1 MALHLVASQPIAA
14 AAASWWPVLTPPP
27 RLLPSQWAD
36 QKRFLSA
43 EASAEPGRWDTSRA
57 EFQRGIMDAGAD
69 PLVEEVIVIKSAQV
83 GWTEIINNLVG
94 YYIDQDPSPI
104 LVLQPTLEMAETWS
118 KDRLAPMV
126 RDTPCLAAKLSTAK
140 ARDSGNTVLHKTFA
154 GGRLTIAGANSPS
167 SLASR
172 PIRIV
177 IADELGRYPASAGTE
192 GDPLSLAYKRTNNFW
207 NRRRFAGSTPGI
219 AGSCAVEAKWELS
232 DKRRFFVPCH
242 SCGTVQV
249 LTWSQVRWEK
259 TKAGTHRP
267 DTAHYRCAHCD
278 AKWTDADRHRAVRL
292 GEWRA
297 TAPFTGIAGFHI
309 WEAYSPWVKLSQTV
323 KDFLEKRGNPETY
336 KTWVN
341 TALGET
347 WVEKGEAPDWQ
358 RLYDRRETS
367 MAIGTPPEWAGLLVG
382 SCDVQRGGGGRIEMD
397 VWAFGPRRQRALVE
411 HVEVEGSIADPATWA
426 KLDEQVAREWISAD
440 GRPMRL
446 TRVGVDSGDGENTM
460 YVYAWCRRH
469 AGLAMAL
476 KGRESLSAA
485 QPITGPTWMDVTIN
499 GRKLPRGVRKWDIGT
514 SMLKTELYGDLSL
527 ERPVDG
533 EPYPDGYVFLP
544 DGTGDE
550 WIKQLVAEY
559 LAVTRNK
566 RTGRLKREWQQSRP
580 RNEALDN
587 AVYARAVAI
596 SLGVDRWSDAR
607 WAQQRGADRR
617 RVPEAAPA
625 TTAQVPAS
633 TRPAAPKPAQARS
646 KPKINPLTG
655 KPRGSHLG
663 GRR

>member
-1 MALHLVASQPIAA
+1 MHLVMSPELAEAA
-14 AAASWWPVLTPPP
+14 KSWWPVLTPPP
-27 RLLPSQWAD
+27 RLTVSQWAD
-36 QKRFLSA
+36 GDEQRIGRVLSP
-43 EASAEPGRWDTSRA
+43 EASAEPGRWVTSRA

-69 PLVEEVIVIKSAQV
+69 PLVDEVIVMKSAQV

-104 LVLQPTLEMAETWS
+104 LVLQPTLEMAEAWS

-126 RDTPCLAAKLSTAK
+126 RDTPCLAARFGNAK

-219 AGSCAVEAKWELS
+219 AGSCAVEAKWEIS

-242 SCGTVQV
+242 ACGTLQF
-249 LTWSQVRWEK
+249 LKWSQVRWQK
-259 TKAGTHRP
+259 SSGGAHRP
-267 DTAHYRCAHCD
+267 DTARYHCEHCEEP
-278 AKWTDADRHRAVRL
+278 WTDAHRQRAVRL

-297 TAPFTGIAGFHI
+297 TAPFTGIAGFHV
-309 WEAYSPWVKLSQTV
+309 WEAYSPWVKLAQTV

-367 MAIGTPPEWAGLLVG
+367 MSIGTPPAWAGLLVG
-382 SCDVQRGGGGRIEMD
+382 SVDVQRGGGGRLEMD
-397 VWAFGPRRQRALVE
+397 VWAFGPGRQRALVE
-411 HVEVEGSIADPATWA
+411 HIEVEGSIADPATWS
-426 KLDEQVAREWISAD
+426 KLDTEIAREWVSED

-469 AGLAMAL
+469 AGFAMAL
-476 KGRESLSAA
+476 KGRDTLTAA
-485 QPITGPTWMDVTIN
+485 QAIEGPTWVDATIG
-499 GRKLPRGVRKWDIGT
+499 GRKLKKGVRLWKVGT

-527 ERPVDG
+527 ERPIDG
-533 EPYPDGYVFLP
+533 VEFPDGYVFLP

-559 LAVTRNK
+559 LAITRNK

-596 SLGVDRWSDAR
+596 SLGVDRWSEAK
-607 WAQQRGADRR
+607 WAQVIGSPAPKRR
-617 RVPEAAPA
+617 NPSPEAPEAP
-625 TTAQVPAS
+625 PPS
-633 TRPAAPKPAQARS
+633 TPSGTP
-646 KPKINPLTG
+646 PKINKLTG
-655 KPRGSHLG
+655 RARGSFL
-663 GRR
+663 RR

>member
-1 MALHLVASQPIAA
+1 
-14 AAASWWPVLTPPP
+14 
-27 RLLPSQWAD
+27 
-36 QKRFLSA
+36 
-43 EASAEPGRWDTSRA
+43 
-57 EFQRGIMDAGAD
+57 MDAGAD
-69 PLVEEVIVIKSAQV
+69 PLVDEVIVIKSAQI
-83 GWTEIINNLVG
+83 GWTEIVNNLVG

-104 LVLQPTLEMAETWS
+104 LVLQPTLEMAEAWS
-118 KDRLAPMV
+118 KDRFAPMV
-126 RDTPCLAAKLSTAK
+126 RDSPCLAARIASAK
-140 ARDSGNTVLHKTFA
+140 ARDSGNTVLHKSFA

-177 IADELGRYPASAGTE
+177 IADELGRYPVSAGTE

-232 DKRRFFVPCH
+232 DQRRYFVPCH
-242 SCGTVQV
+242 ACGTLQY
-249 LTWSQVRWEK
+249 LKWSQVRWKK
-259 TKAGTHRP
+259 TKTGAHRP
-267 DTAHYRCAHCD
+267 ETARYHCEHCEEP
-278 AKWTDADRHRAVRL
+278 WTEAQRDRAVRL

-309 WEAYSPWVKLSQTV
+309 WEAYSPWVKFAQTV
-323 KDFLEKRGNPETY
+323 KDFLEKRTNPESY

-367 MAIGTPPEWAGLLVG
+367 MAIGTPPAWAGLLIG
-382 SCDVQRGGGGRIEMD
+382 SVDVQRGGGGRLEMD
-397 VWAFGPRRQRALVE
+397 VWAYGPGRKRALVE
-411 HVEVEGSIADPATWA
+411 HIEVEGSIAEPATWA
-426 KLDEQVAREWISAD
+426 KLDAEVAREWLSED

-446 TRVGVDSGDGENTM
+446 TRVGIDSGDGENTM

-469 AGLAMAL
+469 AGFAMAL
-476 KGRESLSAA
+476 KGRDTLTAA
-485 QPITGPTWMDVTIN
+485 QAIEGPTWVDATIG
-499 GRKLPRGVRKWDIGT
+499 GRKLKKGVRLWKVGT

-527 ERPVDG
+527 DRPIDG
-533 EPYPDGYVFLP
+533 KDFPDGYVFLP

-559 LAVTRNK
+559 LAITRNK

-596 SLGVDRWSDAR
+596 SLGVDRWSEAK
-607 WAQQRGADRR
+607 WAQVIGSPAPVRR
-617 RVPEAAPA
+617 KAATAAPDTPPPSA
-625 TTAQVPAS
+625 LS
-633 TRPAAPKPAQARS
+633 GAP
-646 KPKINPLTG
+646 PKINKLTG
-655 KPRGSHLG
+655 RARGSFL
-663 GRR
+663 RR